1 VRLSDERGYGRETE
15 RLRAKWL
22 RGIFEEGVGGGAVL
36 N

>member
-1 VRLSDERGYGRETE
+1 VRLSDERGCGRETE

-22 RGIFEEGVGGGAVL
+22 TGISEEGVGDGTVL